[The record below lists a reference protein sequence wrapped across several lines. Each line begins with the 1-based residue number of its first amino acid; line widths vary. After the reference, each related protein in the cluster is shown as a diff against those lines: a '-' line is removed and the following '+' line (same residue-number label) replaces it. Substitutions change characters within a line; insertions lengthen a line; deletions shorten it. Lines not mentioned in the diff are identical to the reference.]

1 MRKLASLTGLA
12 LVLAVAGCGAPGRP
26 QADDPLAAARA
37 LVPED
42 IRAAGKLTV
51 GSDLMFEPMEYIEDG
66 EQKGFEVDLA
76 TAMADRLGLTL
87 NFVQTPWQDL
97 RAGVVSGELDA
108 VMASMTDTAKR
119 QEEVDFVDYLNVG
132 SSIVV
137 RANLTGVNDLA
148 DLCGHRLAVLAD
160 SIYEDLA
167 GGQAKQCPAG
177 RPMRIVVAPDPAV
190 PVHAGKADA
199 YLHDYPIAVVGAKKN
214 PQLKVV
220 GEQIEAAP
228 YGIAVAKD
236 RTGLRT
242 AIQSTLFL
250 LFHDGTYDTLLK
262 KWNITEGSLKT
273 GAINGGA

>member
-12 LVLAVAGCGAPGRP
+12 VVLALAGCGTTAAP
-26 QADDPLAAARA
+26 AAEDPLAAARA

-51 GSDLMFEPMEYIEDG
+51 GSDLMFEPMEYVEGG
-66 EQKGFEVDLA
+66 EKKGFDVDLA
-76 TAMADRLGLTL
+76 AAVADRLGLGL
-87 NFVQTPWQDL
+87 EFVQTAWEDL
-97 RAGVVSGELDA
+97 RPQVISGGVDM

-137 RANLTGVNDLA
+137 RADLAAVTTLA
-148 DLCGHRLAVLAD
+148 DLCGYRVAVQAE
-160 SIYEDLA
+160 SIYEELA
-167 GGQAKQCPAG
+167 GGQAERCPAG
-177 RPMRIVVAPDPAV
+177 RRMRLVVVPDSEAA
-190 PVHAGKADA
+190 VHAGKADA
-199 YLHDYPIAVVGAKKN
+199 YLHDYPIAVVAANKD

-228 YGIAVAKD
+228 YGIAVAKE
-236 RTGLRT
+236 RAGLRT
-242 AIQSTLFL
+242 AVQSALFA
-250 LFHDGTYDTLLK
+250 LFRDGTYDELLK
-262 KWNITEGSLKT
+262 KWNITEGGLKT